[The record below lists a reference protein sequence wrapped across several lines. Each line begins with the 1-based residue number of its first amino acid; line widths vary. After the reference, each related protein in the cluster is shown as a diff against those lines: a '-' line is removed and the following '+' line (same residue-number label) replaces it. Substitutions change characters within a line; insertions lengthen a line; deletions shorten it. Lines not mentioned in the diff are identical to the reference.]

1 MTRAGLLTALALSV
15 LASSMAAAD
24 VLDRTATINGMRV
37 EYKVVTPKNF
47 DPAKTYPAVLA
58 FPPGDQS
65 MLMVRVGID
74 YHYQSEAERRG
85 YLVIEPAAPDGV
97 SFVRGGD
104 KIFPA
109 FIEKILADYK
119 VEGGKFNASGQ
130 SNGGRAAFKIVAD
143 YPQYFL
149 SVTGLPGRLEN
160 ATPAQLDTLAK
171 LCVHNFVG
179 EDDDAWL
186 GESRAQA
193 DALKARG
200 AKMTLHVEKGQGH
213 VMDTVAYEGAARLFD
228 QFDAARKGACAG

>member
-1 MTRAGLLTALALSV
+1 MTRTLIVLATALSLTV
-15 LASSMAAAD
+15 GVAAAD
-24 VLDRTATINGMRV
+24 VIDQAATINGMRV
-37 EYKVVTPKNF
+37 EYKVVRPRNF

-74 YHYQSEAERRG
+74 YHYQAEAERRG

-119 VEGGKFNASGQ
+119 IEGGKFNASGQ
-130 SNGGRAAFKIVAD
+130 SNGGRAAFKIAAD

-160 ATPAQLDTLAK
+160 ATPEKLDVLAK
-171 LCVHNFVG
+171 LCLHNFVG

-228 QFDAARKGACAG
+228 QFDAARKGACAQ